1 MVASAA
7 LDPPIL
13 KTDRTGSTLRA
24 RDVDGNGSTC
34 RPTCLSWSLQAPNH
48 LGLIGPGEARVSS
61 SAPEPFTELYSVE
74 PQDRQCNG
82 GPGRDTA

>member
-13 KTDRTGSTLRA
+13 KTDRTESTLRA
-24 RDVDGNGSTC
+24 RELEGNGSAC
-34 RPTCLSWSLQAPNH
+34 RPECLSLSTEAPLS

-82 GPGRDTA
+82 ASSWDPV